1 MDTLLVYVVVGGL
14 PKVNLTKE
22 KMVVINELAQGLRA
36 IAGGL
41 DWFDAMADSEQV
53 AVLEEIAGYCI
64 EARAITDDVPAAIR
78 RAGLRP
84 TYTPAVLAARG
95 QLHVQLP
102 KITDLPSDE
111 RRKAFRLLIALL
123 GVADERRRAVFC
135 RQSCTHWWHRLGGGL
150 SRPAISD
157 RRVPR
162 CT

>member
-1 MDTLLVYVVVGGL
+1 MKKG
-14 PKVNLTKE
+14 
-22 KMVVINELAQGLRA
+22 MVVINELAQDLRS

-41 DWFDAMADSEQV
+41 DWFDAMADGEQV

-64 EARAITDDVPAAIR
+64 QARAITADVPEAIR
-78 RAGLRP
+78 RSGLRP

-102 KITDLPSDE
+102 KITALPSDE

-135 RQSCTHWWHRLGGGL
+135 RQGCSHWWHRLGGP
-150 SRPAISD
+150 RIS
-157 RRVPR
+157 
-162 CT
+162 